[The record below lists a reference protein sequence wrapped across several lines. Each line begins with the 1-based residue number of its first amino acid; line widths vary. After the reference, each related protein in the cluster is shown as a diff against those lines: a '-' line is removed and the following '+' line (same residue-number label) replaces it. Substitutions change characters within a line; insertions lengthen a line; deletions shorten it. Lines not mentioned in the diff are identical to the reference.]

1 MGNECTSSTK
11 LANLELYFALPHIL
25 IMLSSEQ
32 CRAARAL
39 LDWTQKDLAVRAGVS
54 RSTIRGFESGQH
66 ELQRASAA
74 MIRMALEQAGVILIE
89 ADEQGAGVRLQSPHR
104 PDQPDAR

>member
-1 MGNECTSSTK
+1 
-11 LANLELYFALPHIL
+11 
-25 IMLSSEQ
+25 
-32 CRAARAL
+32 
-39 LDWTQKDLAVRAGVS
+39 
-54 RSTIRGFESGQH
+54 
-66 ELQRASAA
+66 